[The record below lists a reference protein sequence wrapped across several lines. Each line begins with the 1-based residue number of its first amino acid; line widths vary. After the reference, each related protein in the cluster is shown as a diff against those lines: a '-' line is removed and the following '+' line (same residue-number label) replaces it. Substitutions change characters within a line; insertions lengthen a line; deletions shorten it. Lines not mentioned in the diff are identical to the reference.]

1 MEGFVSDNML
11 NKNTKACREVIPMAT
26 RNGEKINREA
36 ITIILLVGELI
47 GDLMPFDGLYSNDYA
62 TNNSPSESILK
73 DKSLRLNEVD
83 RSLSTIR
90 PADCYAI
97 YDDIV
102 RGAIESMPDNL
113 NTVMGVSGGRDS
125 RHIALAMKR
134 SGKRAPRMVTARH
147 FLGNAS
153 ETDVAVAQML
163 SHRLGNS
170 IEIAAQPNDRF
181 LVEWDKNVLTGMQ
194 TLSHSWGLSLASSL
208 NGSEVL
214 LDGMNGGV
222 LFGRAGLLR
231 SVVLKFGHNKPTTEE
246 LYQHVI
252 STLFESPLDVLKRWV
267 PSSFISHEILDS
279 IRQRLRECF
288 FEYSDFE
295 NPIQAFLYGEHVRR
309 NTQLFTYGLME
320 NEFVAC
326 PLDTHK
332 IARFAL
338 SLPWSLSGDHR
349 FQDKAISLRY
359 PDFDDLP
366 YAEALGVIPP
376 TSVPDVQSENG
387 SWERIRKILKPHLTE
402 DGLVFLEHARTDL
415 GVIQR
420 STLLAQ
426 ALYWQDHGE
435 LPLAM
440 ELTR

>member
-1 MEGFVSDNML
+1 MLFGSSIML
-11 NKNTKACREVIPMAT
+11 NRNFKRCREIIPVAKKAGA
-26 RNGEKINREA
+26 NINREA
-36 ITIILLVGELI
+36 ITNILLVGELI
-47 GDLMPFDGLYSNDYA
+47 GDLMPFEGFDSNYYR
-62 TNNSPSESILK
+62 TNNSPSESFLK
-73 DKSLRLNEVD
+73 DKSLLLNEAD
-83 RSLSTIR
+83 KSLSTIS

-102 RGAIESMPDNL
+102 HGAIESMPDDL
-113 NTVMGVSGGRDS
+113 DTVMGISGGRDS

-134 SGKRAPRMVTARH
+134 CGRRAPRMVTARH

-170 IEIAAQPNDRF
+170 IEIAGQPNDRF

-208 NGSEVL
+208 KGSEVL

-231 SVVLKFGHNKPTTEE
+231 SAILKFGSKKPTTEE
-246 LYQHVI
+246 LCQHVI
-252 STLFESPLDVLKRWV
+252 STLFENPLSVLKRWV
-267 PSSFISHEILDS
+267 PPSFINHEILDS

-288 FEYSDFE
+288 VEYSDFE

-309 NTQLFTYGLME
+309 NTQLFTYCLME

-326 PLDTHK
+326 PLDTLEIVK
-332 IARFAL
+332 FAL
-338 SLPWSLSGDHR
+338 SLPWSLSTDHR

-376 TSVPDVQSENG
+376 PSVPDVKSEKG
-387 SWERIRKILKPHLTE
+387 SWERIRNILKPHLTE
-402 DGLVFLEHARTDL
+402 DGLGFLDSSRTNL

-420 STLLAQ
+420 STLVAQ
-426 ALYWQDHGE
+426 AIYWQDHGE
-435 LPLAM
+435 LPLAV
-440 ELTR
+440 ELAR